1 MEVKDLTPGHFQ
13 ALTMLQKDV
22 FRSTEYPFPN
32 QTKEICHLVDAFP
45 KETLP
50 AAAAWAAPNECR
62 RFLDGCLE
70 SYCGSES
77 LKSRYVCTSLLLT
90 SLGEKPLKMLEAIGQ
105 EVRSLIIIGF
115 EPHAD
120 VVENP
125 WEKIVN
131 SCPKLVALALY
142 LEGVP
147 KLETF
152 PFDRLSNLTSL
163 LIDLQDV
170 TSWNPLC
177 QLKIPPSLE
186 SFKLSGE
193 IESIIE
199 ANAYELFRNL
209 PAKGVILDLDFESD
223 KKVEPSGILS
233 GLWNMWGS
241 DPIQA
246 IFSNLNHCTDLS
258 LGRKSAGGLNYVA
271 KNIPHLKSLKVV
283 YENHYPTIEEIQ
295 TLLARSTDLQT
306 CGFEITLFGKNPAVE
321 ELGSYLEAL
330 NNLRNCNLKINLG
343 GAYDKKLDNQI
354 PERSQQD
361 GLPMISFRFN
371 SYLL

>member
-1 MEVKDLTPGHFQ
+1 M
-13 ALTMLQKDV
+13 
-22 FRSTEYPFPN
+22 
-32 QTKEICHLVDAFP
+32 
-45 KETLP
+45 
-50 AAAAWAAPNECR
+50 
-62 RFLDGCLE
+62 
-70 SYCGSES
+70 
-77 LKSRYVCTSLLLT
+77 
-90 SLGEKPLKMLEAIGQ
+90 
-105 EVRSLIIIGF
+105 
-115 EPHAD
+115 
-120 VVENP
+120 
-125 WEKIVN
+125 
-131 SCPKLVALALY
+131 
-142 LEGVP
+142 
-147 KLETF
+147 
-152 PFDRLSNLTSL
+152 
-163 LIDLQDV
+163 
-170 TSWNPLC
+170 
-177 QLKIPPSLE
+177 KIPPSLE
-186 SFKLSGE
+186 SIKLSGE
-193 IESIIE
+193 IDHIIE

-209 PAKGVILDLDFESD
+209 PAKGVILDLDFESY

-258 LGRKSAGGLNYVA
+258 VGRKSAGGLSYVA